1 MTDPLGQSQVLPY
14 IILLSKKNYNFH
26 LVSYEKTDRYSKYHS
41 LIEKICVDNKIQWY
55 PLKYNKKPPIL
66 STFFDCIPSTKGL
79 ISSSSM
85 DNIAFPPRPP
95 V

>member
-55 PLKYNKKPPIL
+55 PLKYNKKLIIPIAKTAGL
-66 STFFDCIPSTKGL
+66 AYTRNGSFSFFIL
-79 ISSSSM
+79 I
-85 DNIAFPPRPP
+85 
-95 V
+95 